1 MSSTLGYTQ
10 KQTHVGHN
18 RSQESAVKVSETA
31 AIGERSPYILNTVVQ
46 TFVVSHAALVALIHT
61 ANKTSRRLIQYMMFL
76 LHNSVLSH
84 AR

>member
-31 AIGERSPYILNTVVQ
+31 AIGERSPYILNTAV
-46 TFVVSHAALVALIHT
+46 
-61 ANKTSRRLIQYMMFL
+61 
-76 LHNSVLSH
+76 
-84 AR
+84 